1 MVFISILVIIVCIL
15 LMLVVL
21 IQNPKGGLDSAFS
34 TNNQVMG
41 VRKTTDFLE
50 KATWTLGILL
60 VVISVA
66 SAVVTGPAEIAEGED
81 AAQSKMTEQIDEKAM
96 PTAPVTNG
104 IPLPDAGTPAAAG
117 QPTEEEGQ

>member
-66 SAVVTGPAEIAEGED
+66 SAVVTGPATNVDSEEG
-81 AAQSKMTEQIDEKAM
+81 AQSKMTEQIDEKSLPVA
-96 PTAPVTNG
+96 APAANG
-104 IPLPDAGTPAAAG
+104 IPLPAAAPG
-117 QPTEEEGQ
+117 QPEAQ

>member
-1 MVFISILVIIVCIL
+1 M

-66 SAVVTGPAEIAEGED
+66 SAVVTGDTTVVEGENE
-81 AAQSKMTEQIDEKAM
+81 AQSKMTEQIDEKAL
-96 PTAPVTNG
+96 PVAAPAANG
-104 IPLPDAGTPAAAG
+104 IPLPADAVPVA
-117 QPTEEEGQ
+117 QPEAEGGK

>member
-1 MVFISILVIIVCIL
+1 MVIISILVIIVCVL

-66 SAVVTGPAEIAEGED
+66 SAVVTGDATAVEGEET
-81 AAQSKMTEQIDEKAM
+81 AQSKMIEQIDETAL
-96 PTAPVTNG
+96 PTAPVNNG
-104 IPLPDAGTPAAAG
+104 VPLPASGTPAAAG
-117 QPTEEEGQ
+117 QPADEAAK

>member
-1 MVFISILVIIVCIL
+1 MVFISILVIIVCVL

-50 KATWTLGILL
+50 KATWTLGVLL

-66 SAVVTGPAEIAEGED
+66 SAVVTGPSTLVDGEEG
-81 AAQSKMTEQIDEKAM
+81 AQSKMTEQIDEKSLPVA
-96 PTAPVTNG
+96 APAANG
-104 IPLPDAGTPAAAG
+104 IPLPASATPEAAG
-117 QPTEEEGQ
+117 QPEAE

>member
-1 MVFISILVIIVCIL
+1 MVFISILVIVVCVL

-66 SAVVTGPAEIAEGED
+66 SSVVTGPATPVEGEEG
-81 AAQSKMTEQIDEKAM
+81 AQSKMMEQIDEKAL
-96 PTAPVTNG
+96 PSAPVTNG
-104 IPLPDAGTPAAAG
+104 IPLPSAGTPAAAG
-117 QPTEEEGQ
+117 QPVDAEEK

>member
-1 MVFISILVIIVCIL
+1 MVFISILVIIVCVL
-15 LMLVVL
+15 LVLVVL

-50 KATWTLGILL
+50 KATWSLGILL

-66 SAVVTGPAEIAEGED
+66 SAVVTGPATVTEDEEG
-81 AAQSKMTEQIDEKAM
+81 AQSKMTEQIDEKAL
-96 PTAPVTNG
+96 PSAPVTNG
-104 IPLPDAGTPAAAG
+104 IPLPNAGTPAAAG
-117 QPTEEEGQ
+117 QPSEEEGK